1 MFRMTWFYR
10 NEYTRGAESSFHMRT
25 FSQLLYLPGACMCA
39 KSLQA
44 CPTLCNAMDCSPP
57 CSSVH
62 EILQA
67 RILEWV
73 AKPFFRGSS

>member
-67 RILEWV
+67 RILE
-73 AKPFFRGSS
+73 